1 MTKTIGQ
8 FYFSF
13 IGPLTITIEITYR
26 TLGITGLTNKYD
38 IFSVLLVKPVILRRN
53 PQCPR
58 HSYLHPQASI
68 TISKVDSIPLGC
80 RWSRN
85 MLDQFHFNSI
95 PPKKNDR
102 KHQLSLFCEGF
113 CNIQNISP
121 VGGLLYA
128 LHQGFT
134 FPNWLPNVISA
145 RFKQKL
151 YDLHVTWILMERI
164 DGSFSSGKKGK
175 PWNSMYPLVM
185 TNIAMENGPFID
197 GLLGFTYYKWWF
209 SMAMLV
215 ITRGY
220 LSLLGIPGKPTY
232 FYNFYMKFLQGN
244 PQKSTKFC

>member
-1 MTKTIGQ
+1 MSS
-8 FYFSF
+8 SF
-13 IGPLTITIEITYR
+13 LSAS
-26 TLGITGLTNKYD
+26 TGLDHYIQGWFD
-38 IFSVLLVKPVILRRN
+38 SAGLPVISKYVGSISL
-53 PQCPR
+53 Q
-58 HSYLHPQASI
+58 LHP
-68 TISKVDSIPLGC
+68 
-80 RWSRN
+80 
-85 MLDQFHFNSI
+85 

-232 FYNFYMKFLQGN
+232 FYNFYMKFLQEN

>member
-1 MTKTIGQ
+1 LIRFRWAAGD
-8 FYFSF
+8 
-13 IGPLTITIEITYR
+13 LEICWINFTS
-26 TLGITGLTNKYD
+26 TP
-38 IFSVLLVKPVILRRN
+38 S
-53 PQCPR
+53 
-58 HSYLHPQASI
+58 
-68 TISKVDSIPLGC
+68 
-80 RWSRN
+80 
-85 MLDQFHFNSI
+85 

-175 PWNSMYPLVM
+175 P
-185 TNIAMENGPFID
+185 
-197 GLLGFTYYKWWF
+197 
-209 SMAMLV
+209 
-215 ITRGY
+215 
-220 LSLLGIPGKPTY
+220 
-232 FYNFYMKFLQGN
+232 
-244 PQKSTKFC
+244 